1 METKNQYQNFCEINK
16 IYPDS
21 ITVDDFIGNDFG
33 IECVFC
39 SCSIRSLLYCCEYL
53 SEDNWD
59 YRSNFIKGDV
69 PSFIICPSCLDKFQN
84 ECPEYFAQD

>member
-1 METKNQYQNFCEINK
+1 METENQYQNFCEINK

-39 SCSIRSLLYCCEYL
+39 SCTIRSLLYFC
-53 SEDNWD
+53 D
-59 YRSNFIKGDV
+59 YRSVYTDDDDV
-69 PSFIICPSCLDKFQN
+69 ESFLICPSCLDKFQN